1 MYLCGMQIIP
11 LSEGAF
17 TIDKTK
23 LFIPFDTGEDDL
35 QQRPVGSLL
44 VEIQPFAVLTADD
57 IIVIDTGLGFEQDG
71 RLQIHTNL
79 ENAGID
85 PQEVNKVLLSHL
97 HKDHAGGICPNGRMS
112 FPNAHYFVQRR
123 ELEYAYEK
131 GPSSYLAE
139 ELECLKT
146 SPQVIFLDGDGVLD
160 GYIRYRVTGAHC
172 PWHQAFW
179 IVDGGE
185 TVFFGGDVAP
195 QLQQMKSRFVA
206 KYDYDGKRAMEL
218 RQEWWKQG
226 QAEGWTFLFYHDVKT
241 PVWPGPAEGEV

>member
-1 MYLCGMQIIP
+1 M
-11 LSEGAF
+11 
-17 TIDKTK
+17 
-23 LFIPFDTGEDDL
+23 
-35 QQRPVGSLL
+35 
-44 VEIQPFAVLTADD
+44 
-57 IIVIDTGLGFEQDG
+57 
-71 RLQIHTNL
+71 
-79 ENAGID
+79 
-85 PQEVNKVLLSHL
+85 LLSHL

-112 FPNAHYFVQRR
+112 FPNAHYYVQRR

-131 GPSSYLAE
+131 GPSSYLTE

-146 SPQVIFLDGDGVLD
+146 SPQVVFLDGDGVLD

-218 RQEWWKQG
+218 RQEWWEQG
-226 QAEGWTFLFYHDVKT
+226 QVEGWTFLFYHDVKV
-241 PVWPGPAEGEV
+241 PVWPG

>member
-1 MYLCGMQIIP
+1 MQIIP

-23 LFIPFDTGEDDL
+23 LFVPFDTGRDDL
-35 QQRPVGSLL
+35 QERPVGSLL
-44 VEIQPFAVLTADD
+44 VEVQPFSVVTAEDVL
-57 IIVIDTGLGFEQDG
+57 IIDTGLGFAREG
-71 RLQIHTNL
+71 KLQIHSNL
-79 ENAGID
+79 EKAGID
-85 PQEVNKVLLSHL
+85 PGKVTKVLLSHL
-97 HKDHAGGICPNGRMS
+97 HKDHAGGICPGGRMA
-112 FPNAHYFVQRR
+112 FPNARYYVQRR

-131 GPSSYLAE
+131 GPTSYLTE
-139 ELECLKT
+139 ELDCLNS

-172 PWHQAFW
+172 PWHQVFW

-195 QLQQMKSRFVA
+195 QLQQMRSRFVA

-218 RQEWWKQG
+218 RQEWWAAG
-226 QAEGWTFLFYHDVKT
+226 QAEGWKFLFYHDVKV
-241 PVWPGPAEGEV
+241 PVWPAPAT